1 MSLLKTVRHQRRHKD
16 RDTETGIE
24 ERRESEVARTSPW
37 KSPVKTINTLI
48 EKNQEEQRI
57 KMA

>member
-24 ERRESEVARTSPW
+24 ERRESEVARTSP
-37 KSPVKTINTLI
+37 
-48 EKNQEEQRI
+48 
-57 KMA
+57 